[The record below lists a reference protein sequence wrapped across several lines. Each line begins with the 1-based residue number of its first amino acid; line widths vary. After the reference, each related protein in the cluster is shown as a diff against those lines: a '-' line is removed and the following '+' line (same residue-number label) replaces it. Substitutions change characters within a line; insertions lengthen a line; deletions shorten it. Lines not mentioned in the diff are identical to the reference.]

1 MDSILSITAL
11 SKNYGAVQAL
21 KKLNLNIPKGSIYGL
36 LGPNGSGKTTTLAIV
51 LNVLKATEGSYKWF
65 DGPFNFKA
73 KRKVGAILETPNF
86 YPYLSAYQNLKIVAE
101 IKELKN
107 PNFMSVLRLV
117 NLEERAHSKF
127 KTYSLGMKQR
137 LAIASA
143 LLCDP
148 EVLVLDEPTNGLDPQ
163 GIAEVRQMIL
173 DIAAQGIT
181 ILIASHLLVEIEK
194 VCTHVAV
201 IKKGNLLY
209 SGLVDGIAKDTGF
222 IELSS
227 TDNRMLK
234 TALEK
239 LPEIEKITEEA
250 NHLRVSGTATLTP
263 EWLNRQLVQNGI
275 YVQYL
280 EQKKTNLE
288 TQFLELI
295 KENAA

>member
-1 MDSILSITAL
+1 MDAILSISAL
-11 SKNYGAVQAL
+11 SKKYGAVQAL
-21 KKLNLNIPKGSIYGL
+21 NKLNLTIPKGSIYGL

-51 LNVLKATEGSYKWF
+51 LNVLKATEGDYKWF
-65 DGPFNFKA
+65 GGPFNFAA

-86 YPYLSAYQNLKIVAE
+86 YPYLSAYKNLKIVAQ

-107 PNFMSVLRLV
+107 PNFMAVLKLV

-143 LLCDP
+143 LLCNP

-181 ILIASHLLVEIEK
+181 IIIASHLLVEIEK

-209 SGLVDGIAKDTGF
+209 SGLVDGIANDTGF
-222 IELSS
+222 IELACA
-227 TDNRMLK
+227 DNVVLK
-234 TALEK
+234 AALEK

-250 NHLRVSGTATLTP
+250 NHLRVSGTAALTP
-263 EWLNRQLVQNGI
+263 EWLNKQLVQNGI
-275 YVQYL
+275 YLHYL